1 MLEYSK
7 TILQKVSF
15 SRELFRKELFKSLTG
30 LKNEEALLLQVW
42 CLLMF
47 KDQYSDIIREAFSYL
62 V

>member
-30 LKNEEALLLQVW
+30 LKNEEAVVLQVW

-47 KDQYSDIIREAFSYL
+47 KDQYSDIIRDAFSYL
-62 V
+62 A